1 MNVLIL
7 VMVFAGACLID
18 SPIGLVLIGVAV
30 ILAVAK

>member
-1 MNVLIL
+1 MSVVILALI
-7 VMVFAGACLID
+7 FAGACLID